1 MPSASMPPPLVPA
14 APGVSP
20 VARPVGIRARLQQSP
35 AWMFI
40 VYVSL
45 SSFVV
50 YTCMYGFR
58 KPFTAASFNGIHLFG
73 ISYKVVL
80 VISQV
85 LGYMLSKFYGIR
97 FIAVMQPSK
106 RAGFIIKLI
115 LTSWASLLLFAL
127 VPAPY
132 NFIFMFINGL
142 PLGMVWGLVFGFLE
156 GRRVTELMGAVL
168 ATSFIFASGLAK
180 TVGKWLMLDV
190 KISEWW
196 MPFAAGAVFVGPLLL
211 STWLLNQT
219 PPPTPEDIAQRT
231 IRRPMEKAER
241 KAFLRRFGFA
251 LIPVVIAYVM
261 LTILRDFTEDF
272 ANELWTETGYLNG
285 PQVRWPKAHHQTFGG
300 TELFSDGAPFRQSN
314 NADVF
319 ARTSTIVSLIV
330 LAVIGGFFLI
340 KNNYRAFQLNNI
352 IIIGGFALAAATTMA
367 YHLHWIS
374 PVIWIIGASA
384 GLYFGYVPYNCFYFE
399 RMLAAYKVPGNVGFL
414 IYIADAFGYLGTVVV
429 LLVKEFVKIKYSW
442 VDFFTGMFYV
452 SAAAGIILVLWGSV
466 LYDKIYKSNH

>member
-1 MPSASMPPPLVPA
+1 MMAPPVT
-14 APGVSP
+14 
-20 VARPVGIRARLQQSP
+20 RPWSIRTRLRQSP
-35 AWMFI
+35 AWVF
-40 VYVSL
+40 VLYVSL

-58 KPFTAASFNGIHLFG
+58 KPYTAASFNGIHLFG

-85 LGYMLSKFYGIR
+85 FGYMFSKFYGIR
-97 FIAVMQPSK
+97 FIATMQPEK
-106 RAGFIIKLI
+106 RAGFIVKLI
-115 LTSWASLLLFAL
+115 LSSWVSLLLFGV

-132 NFIFMFINGL
+132 NFVFMFINGL

-156 GRRVTELMGAVL
+156 GRRVTELMGAIL

-180 TVGKWLMLDV
+180 TVGKWLMLYGHV
-190 KISEWW
+190 SEWW

-219 PPPTPEDIAQRT
+219 PPPNAEDIARRT
-231 IRRPMEKAER
+231 IRLPMGKEER
-241 KAFLRRFGFA
+241 KNFLRKFGYA

-272 ANELWTETGYLNG
+272 ANELWAETGF
-285 PQVRWPKAHHQTFGG
+285 K
-300 TELFSDGAPFRQSN
+300 N

-319 ARTSTIVSLIV
+319 ARTGTIVSLIV

-340 KNNYRAFQLNNI
+340 RNNYKAFQLNNV
-352 IIIGGFALAAATTMA
+352 IIIGGFVLAAGSTIGF
-367 YHLHWIS
+367 HLHLIS
-374 PVIWIIGASA
+374 PVTWIVSASA
-384 GLYFGYVPYNCFYFE
+384 GLYLGYVPYNCFYFE

-452 SAAAGIILVLWGSV
+452 AAVGGILLVLWGSV
-466 LYDKIYKSNH
+466 LYAKIYRRDPALKEG

>member
-1 MPSASMPPPLVPA
+1 MMTVNPTNRILA
-14 APGVSP
+14 
-20 VARPVGIRARLQQSP
+20 IRAWLQQSP
-35 AWMFI
+35 AWVF
-40 VYVSL
+40 VLYVSL

-58 KPFTAASFNGIHLFG
+58 KPYTAASFEGIHLFG

-85 LGYMLSKFYGIR
+85 FGYMFSKFYGIR
-97 FIAVMQPSK
+97 FIASMQPDK
-106 RAGFIIKLI
+106 RAGFIVKLV
-115 LTSWASLLLFAL
+115 LTSWVSLLLFGL

-156 GRRVTELMGAVL
+156 GRRVTELMGAIL

-180 TVGKWLMLDV
+180 TVGKWLMLYGHV
-190 KISEWW
+190 TEWW
-196 MPFAAGAVFVGPLLL
+196 MPFAAGAVFVGPLLV

-219 PPPTPEDIAQRT
+219 PAPNAEDIASRT
-231 IRRPMEKAER
+231 IRLPMGKQER
-241 KAFLRRFGFA
+241 KNFLKQFGYA

-272 ANELWTETGYLNG
+272 ANELWAETGF
-285 PQVRWPKAHHQTFGG
+285 K
-300 TELFSDGAPFRQSN
+300 N

-319 ARTSTIVSLIV
+319 ARTGTIVSLIV

-340 KNNYRAFQLNNI
+340 KNNYKAFQLNNV
-352 IIIGGFALAAATTMA
+352 IIIGGFLLAAGSTIGF
-367 YHLHWIS
+367 HLHLIS
-374 PVIWIIGASA
+374 PVTWIVSASA
-384 GLYFGYVPYNCFYFE
+384 GLYLGYVPYNCFYFE

-452 SAAAGIILVLWGSV
+452 AAVGGILLVLWGSV
-466 LYDKIYKSNH
+466 LYAKIYRKDPALKEG

>member
-1 MPSASMPPPLVPA
+1 
-14 APGVSP
+14 
-20 VARPVGIRARLQQSP
+20 
-35 AWMFI
+35 
-40 VYVSL
+40 
-45 SSFVV
+45 
-50 YTCMYGFR
+50 MYGFR
-58 KPFTAASFNGIHLFG
+58 KPFTAASFSGISLFG

-85 LGYMLSKFYGIR
+85 IGYMLSKFYGIR
-97 FIAVMQPSK
+97 FIASMLPSK
-106 RAGFIIKLI
+106 RAGFIIKLV
-115 LTSWASLLLFAL
+115 LTSWASLLLFGL

-132 NFIFMFINGL
+132 NFVFMFINGL

-180 TVGKWLMLDV
+180 TVGKWLMLDG
-190 KISEWW
+190 KITEWW
-196 MPFAAGAVFVGPLLL
+196 MPFFAGAIFIGPLLI

-219 PPPTPEDIAQRT
+219 PPPTPEDVAQRT
-231 IRRPMEKAER
+231 IRRPMSKEER
-241 KAFLRRFGFA
+241 KAFLQRFGFA
-251 LIPVVIAYVM
+251 LIPVIIAYVM

-272 ANELWTETGYLNG
+272 ANELWAETGF
-285 PQVRWPKAHHQTFGG
+285 Q
-300 TELFSDGAPFRQSN
+300 N

-319 ARTSTIVSLIV
+319 ARTSTIISLIV

-340 KNNYRAFQLNNI
+340 KNNYKAFQLNNI
-352 IIIGGFALAAATTMA
+352 IIIGGFVLTAVTTLA
-367 YHLHWIS
+367 YHLHLVS
-374 PVIWIIGASA
+374 PMIWIIGASA

-442 VDFFTGMFYV
+442 VDFFTGMFYI
-452 SAAAGIILVLWGSV
+452 AAVAGTLLVLWGSV
-466 LYDKIYKSNH
+466 LYAAIYKKGTAGTVE